1 MRIRIFMPAL
11 LVVAL
16 LFTACKRHS
25 VDLSYTNASG
35 EVPRLGNLVFR
46 FSKSLAPDSLL
57 NNWDST
63 DYITFEPAIRGR
75 FRWEAPDQLVFSPA
89 TELAPATE
97 YKAKVHDD
105 VLRFSKFNDL
115 HKAGNISFHTASLQL
130 SDAQVTWVLQS
141 EESKVAVPQV
151 ALFFNYPVKPEA
163 VKEKLHVQVEGTDV
177 PWQLVSSTDGGNILL
192 RLSGF
197 KGEDRD
203 YEATVSVAEGLLPEG
218 GHKPT
223 TEKLKAQLTILSPYV
238 LQVNN
243 VESDHDGTEG
253 IVRIY
258 TSQQLS
264 GESVTPYVR
273 FEPAVKYTVEY
284 TDWGMTLHSDAFN
297 PENSYTLLLAPG
309 LRGRIGGVLKEESS
323 SQVAFGQL
331 APSIAFTNSKAL
343 YLSKRGSGNVEVR
356 ITGVPKVRLVISKIY
371 ENNILMVRRSG
382 YRART
387 ADVEARTAA
396 YTEGDTEGEGESE
409 GADGEN
415 EYDES
420 TGGDVIFTK
429 EIDTPSLPKLGNGRI
444 LNLTQFQDRLP
455 EFKGIYH
462 VELRSATDYWVS
474 DSRLISASDI
484 GLIAKQGTDKLFVF
498 ANSIRSAMPQAGI
511 AVSVYGQ
518 NNQLLGTGAT
528 NADGVAELT
537 LLRRAG
543 GGFRPAMI
551 IAKTEGDLNYLPF
564 NGTRVATSRFDVGGK
579 RLNPSGL
586 DAFVWA
592 ERDIYRPGESVH
604 FAVALRD
611 RAWKCPGSI
620 PLKLKFLL
628 PNGKDFRTML
638 KSVNEGGAAE
648 GAADLPVSAITGSY
662 TLEVYTTNDVL
673 LTTKNFSVEEFVPD
687 RIRVAARLNQDAYKP
702 GETAQL
708 AINAVNFFGPP
719 AANRNYELEVQV
731 HSRTFNPKNYGDYEF
746 DLSEAG
752 SLADKEVKE
761 GKTDASGNASESYE
775 IPDMYRNAG
784 LLQASFFTTVFDETG
799 RPVARKTVADI
810 FTQEVFH
817 GVKDDGYY
825 YYALNQPV
833 NFRLVSVNRAGNPV
847 NAAARIV
854 VIKHEYKT
862 VLAKSGSYFR
872 YESQREDKTLVDNN
886 MNVGGGSTYVF
897 VPRSPGDYELRIYR
911 PGAEAYVRK
920 QFYSYG
926 SWASGGGDA
935 FDVSSEG
942 QVSIELDKDSYKTGE
957 SARVLFKTPFSGRM
971 LVTVE
976 RDGLISYQYLDVPQ
990 RSASMELKL
999 QGAHVPNV
1007 YVTAT
1012 LFKAHE
1018 VSDIPLTVAHGFKNL
1033 KVEEAGRHMPI
1044 SIDAVKSSRSNR
1056 RQTVR
1061 VKAAPNSW
1069 VTLAAV
1075 DNGVLQV
1082 TNFETPDPYT
1092 YYYQKRALDVQGYDL
1107 YPLLFPELRA
1117 RLSSTGGDGTNDM
1130 SKRTNP
1136 MPAKRIKILSFWSG
1150 LRKTD
1155 GSGNAEFSFD
1165 VPQFSGQV
1173 RLMAV
1178 GLKEERFGSAEG
1190 TIQVADPVVISTAL
1204 PRFLSPGDTALV
1216 PVTLTNT
1223 TTRSSTGTATL
1234 SLNGPLQLAGPASQT
1249 VSLAPNSEARA
1260 YFRVIAT
1267 TLGIGKVTVKVSA
1280 LGEGFTDV
1288 TELSV
1293 RPPSTLQ
1300 KRSGSGSLTAG
1311 TQRIAIPS
1319 ADFLGGSASWQ
1330 LLVSRSPV
1338 VELADQL
1345 RWLVQ
1350 YPYGCSEQTVS
1361 SAFPQLYYGDMAAL
1375 VNDRGDRRN
1384 NANTNVLEAIR
1395 KIKMRQLYNG
1405 AITLWDGE
1413 HDEDWWVTVYAAHFL
1428 LEARK
1433 AGFDV
1438 ENSLLEPMLGY
1449 LQTKLKT
1456 RNYITYYYNRTQTRR
1471 IAPKEVPY
1479 SLYVLALAGRPNVSA
1494 MNYYKANAGL
1504 LALDGK
1510 YLLSAAYAAAGDKK
1524 AFAAFLPQSFSGEA
1538 SVQQTGGSFYSEAR
1552 DEALALNAL
1561 LEVDPANAQVPQM
1574 AQHVSAR
1581 LKTQRYLNMQERV
1594 FSFLALGKLARSTA
1608 SADAAAEIRVDG
1620 RTAARVTT
1628 GAWKGTGKQLG
1639 SGAIDITVSGTGRMY
1654 YSWVAEG
1661 ISRSGAYT
1669 EEDSYV
1675 RIRRSYF
1682 DRNGARINGN
1692 SFRQN
1697 DLVIVALTVE
1707 KAYSNDIDNLVLT
1720 DLLPAGFE
1728 IENARTKELP
1738 GMDWI
1743 KNSSEPTELDVRDDR
1758 IHFFVNLSNNVQTY
1772 YYSVRAVSPGTYRQ
1786 GPASA
1791 DAMYRGEIHSYNGG
1805 GTIRVLAQ

>member
-1 MRIRIFMPAL
+1 MRNRILLSAL
-11 LVVAL
+11 FVAAL
-16 LFTACKRHS
+16 LFTACKRSS
-25 VDLSYTNASG
+25 VDLSFTNAKE

-46 FSKSLAPDSLL
+46 FNRSLAPDSLL

-63 DYITFEPAIRGR
+63 EYVSFEPAIHGR

-89 TELAPATE
+89 GELAPATE
-97 YKAKVHDD
+97 YKASVRSE
-105 VLRFSKFNDL
+105 VLRFSKFNDMRG
-115 HKAGNISFHTASLQL
+115 AENIAFHTPSLQL
-130 SDAQVTWVLQS
+130 ADAQVTWVLEN
-141 EESKVAVPQV
+141 EESKTAVPQV
-151 ALFFNYPVKPEA
+151 SLFFNYPVKPE
-163 VKEKLHVQVEGTDV
+163 VLKEKLQVQVEGKDV
-177 PWQLVSSTDGGNILL
+177 PWQLVSASSGGNLLL
-192 RLSGF
+192 RLGGF

-203 YEATVSVAEGLLPEG
+203 YEATVSIAEGLLPEG
-218 GHKPT
+218 GHKAT

-238 LQVNN
+238 LRVNN

-264 GESVTPYVR
+264 GESVTPYVH

-284 TDWGMTLHSDAFN
+284 TDWGMALHSEGFN
-297 PENSYTLLLAPG
+297 PENSYTLMIAPG

-323 SQVAFGQL
+323 SQVAFGAL
-331 APSIAFTNSKAL
+331 EPSIAFTNSKAL
-343 YLSKRGSGNVEVR
+343 YLSKRGSGNIEVR
-356 ITGVPKVRLVISKIY
+356 ITGVPRVRLVISKIY
-371 ENNILMVRRSG
+371 ENNILMVRHHG
-382 YRART
+382 YSPRREDT
-387 ADVEARTAA
+387 EARTAS
-396 YTEGDTEGEGESE
+396 YTESEDSGEEGEGS
-409 GADGEN
+409 N
-415 EYDES
+415 YDES
-420 TGGDVIFTK
+420 TGGDVIYTK
-429 EIDTPSLPKLGNGRI
+429 EIDTRSLPKSGNGRM
-444 LNLTQFQDRLP
+444 LNLAQFQDRLP

-462 VELRSATDYWVS
+462 VELRSATDYWIN
-474 DSRLISASDI
+474 DSRLISSSDI
-484 GLIAKQGTDKLFVF
+484 GLIAKQGADKLFVF
-498 ANSIRSAMPQAGI
+498 ANSIRSAGAQAG
-511 AVSVYGQ
+511 VVVNVYGQ
-518 NNQLLGTGAT
+518 NNQLLATGAT
-528 NADGVAELT
+528 NSEGVAELA
-537 LLRRAG
+537 LLRRAAS
-543 GGFRPAMI
+543 GFRPAMI
-551 IAKTEGDLNYLPF
+551 IAKTGDDLNYLPL
-564 NGTRVATSRFDVGGK
+564 NGTRVGTSRFDVGGK
-579 RLNPSGL
+579 RLNPAGL
-586 DAFVWA
+586 DAFIWA

-604 FAVALRD
+604 FAVSLRD
-611 RAWKCPGSI
+611 RAWKSPGAI

-628 PNGKDFRTML
+628 PNGKDFRTLL
-638 KSVNEGGAAE
+638 KSINEGGAAE
-648 GAADLPVSAITGSY
+648 GAVELPVAAITGSY

-673 LTTKNFSVEEFVPD
+673 LATKNFSVEEFVPD
-687 RIRVAARLNQDAYKP
+687 RIKVSAKLNRDAYRP
-702 GETAQL
+702 GEAAEL

-731 HSRTFNPKNYGDYEF
+731 HPRTFNPKNFSDYDF
-746 DLSEAG
+746 SLSEAG
-752 SLADKEVKE
+752 NITDKEERE
-761 GKTDASGNASESYE
+761 GKTDAAGNASEAYT
-775 IPDMYRNAG
+775 IPTMLTNTG

-810 FTQEVFH
+810 FTQDVFH

-833 NFRLVSVNRAGNPV
+833 NFRLVSVNRDGNAV
-847 NAAARIV
+847 NATAHIV
-854 VIKHEYKT
+854 VIRHEYKT

-872 YESQREDKTLVDNN
+872 YESQQVDKTLYDNN
-886 MNVGGGSTYVF
+886 MAVGGGTTYAF
-897 VPRSPGDYELRIYR
+897 VPRAPGDYELRLYR
-911 PGAEAYVRK
+911 PGANAYVSK
-920 QFYSYG
+920 HFYSYG
-926 SWASGGGDA
+926 SWSSGGGDA
-935 FDVSSEG
+935 FEVNTEG
-942 QVSIELDKDSYKTGE
+942 QVSIELDKSAYKTGE
-957 SARVLFKTPFSGRM
+957 AARILFKTPFSGRM
-971 LVTVE
+971 LATVE
-976 RDGLISYQYLDVPQ
+976 RDGLLSYQYLDVPQ
-990 RSASMELKL
+990 RSASLELKL
-999 QGAHVPNV
+999 NGAHVPNV

-1012 LFKAHE
+1012 LFKPHE

-1033 KVEEAGRHMPI
+1033 SVEEAGRHMAV
-1044 SIDAVKSSRSNR
+1044 SIDAAQSSRSNR

-1082 TNFETPDPYT
+1082 TNFETPDPYG
-1092 YYYQKRALDVQGYDL
+1092 YYYQKRALEVQGYDL

-1117 RLSSTGGDGTNDM
+1117 RLSSTGGDGGNDM
-1130 SKRTNP
+1130 SKRNNP

-1178 GLKEERFGSAEG
+1178 AMKDERFGSAESS
-1190 TIQVADPVVISTAL
+1190 IQVADPLVISTAL

-1223 TTRSSTGTATL
+1223 TSRSSTGTATL
-1234 SLNGPLQLAGPASQT
+1234 QLGGPLQVLGAAAQT
-1249 VSLAPNSEARA
+1249 VSLPANSEARVL
-1260 YFRVIAT
+1260 FKVVGT
-1267 TLGIGKVTVKVSA
+1267 TLGIGKAIVKVSA
-1280 LGEGFTDV
+1280 LGETFTEA

-1300 KRSGSGSLTAG
+1300 QRSGSGSIASG
-1311 TQRIAIPS
+1311 TQRVQIPD
-1319 ADFLGGSASWQ
+1319 ADFLSGSTSWQ

-1361 SAFPQLYYGDMAAL
+1361 SAFPQLYYGDLAAL
-1375 VNDRGDRRN
+1375 VNDRSDRKT
-1384 NANTNVLEAIR
+1384 NANANVLEAIR
-1395 KIKMRQLYNG
+1395 RIKMRQLYNG

-1413 HDEDWWVTVYAAHFL
+1413 HDEDLWVTVYAAHFL

-1433 AGFDV
+1433 AGFEV
-1438 ENSLLEPMLGY
+1438 EGSLLEPMLGY
-1449 LQTKLKT
+1449 LQNKLKT

-1479 SLYVLALAGRPNVSA
+1479 SLYVLALAGRANVPA
-1494 MNYYKANAGL
+1494 MNYYKANAGQ

-1510 YLLSAAYAAAGDKK
+1510 YLLSAAYAIAGDKRS
-1524 AFAAFLPQSFSGEA
+1524 FGAFLPRSFSGEV

-1561 LEVDPANAQVPQM
+1561 LEVDPGNAQVPQM
-1574 AQHVSAR
+1574 AQHVSSR
-1581 LKTQRYLNMQERV
+1581 LKTQRYLNTQERV
-1594 FSFLALGKLARSTA
+1594 FSFLALGKLARSTSA
-1608 SADAAAEIRVDG
+1608 STATAEIRVGG
-1620 RTAARVTT
+1620 RMAARVGS

-1639 SGAIDITVSGTGRMY
+1639 NGPIDIDVSGNGRIY

-1661 ISRSGAYT
+1661 ISRTGAYT

-1692 SFRQN
+1692 TFRQN
-1697 DLVIVALTVE
+1697 DLAIVALTVE

-1728 IENARTKELP
+1728 IENPRTRELP

-1743 KNSSEPTELDVRDDR
+1743 KNASEPTALDVRDDR
-1758 IHFFVNLSNNVQTY
+1758 IHFFVNLAANVQTY
-1772 YYSVRAVSPGTYRQ
+1772 YYAIRAVSPGVYKQ

-1791 DAMYRGEIHSYNGG
+1791 DAMYRGEIHSYHGG
-1805 GTIRVLAQ
+1805 GTVRVLTQ